1 MATLEQRLAKL
12 EAIRTR
18 RSIEDDPP
26 PAAVGRLMDALRK
39 ALPDD
44 AYEYEEREWS
54 RLVIRPPG
62 WKSHDDKLCAL
73 AARIEAGELGEEDTM
88 LLGSLP
94 PDDLEC
100 LGMTA
105 PELVTM
111 LERFEAMY

>member
-1 MATLEQRLAKL
+1 MAGRGRPDEPRH
-12 EAIRTR
+12 
-18 RSIEDDPP
+18 
-26 PAAVGRLMDALRK
+26 AAMGRLMDALRK

-73 AARIEAGELGEEDTM
+73 AARIEAGELGEEDRM

-100 LGMTA
+100 LAMTA

-111 LERFEAMY
+111 LARAEAMY